1 MSTLYTDNI
10 RANNASQITVP
21 TGQKIVGTDAGSIVA
36 PGHVVQVSHTKV
48 ADSTDT
54 TTQYP
59 TTVNLGSAVSFTPKF
74 ANSKLLVTTSGNLKM
89 NNGADGVF
97 VGLRRDGSFVDFGAT
112 QNAAMFIYE
121 SGTNQNHHQS
131 CSSSVLINANAASAT
146 SFQFVFCRYGAAGLA
161 QVGNWHG
168 VHLTIQEIAQ

>member
-1 MSTLYTDNI
+1 MSTLFVDTINEKTSGNGI
-10 RANNASQITVP
+10 AI
-21 TGQKIVGTDAGSIVA
+21 
-36 PGHVVQVSHTKV
+36 PGHVVQFSHTKV

-89 NNGADGVF
+89 TSGAEGVYI
-97 VGLRRDGSFVDFGAT
+97 GLKRDGSFVDFGAT
-112 QNAAMFIYE
+112 QDPPAAMFIYMA
-121 SGTNQNHHQS
+121 STSVNHHQS
-131 CSSSVLINANAASAT
+131 CSSSVLLNANAASAT
-146 SFQFVFCRYGAAGLA
+146 SFQFVFCRYGNSGTV

-168 VHLTIQEIAQ
+168 IFLTIQEIAQ